1 MKNYRSGLPF
11 HLLCKAIFLLII
23 CGLIYRCGSALYV
36 PTIEDQERTGIMLD
50 SLKEGRKI
58 YTANCGSCHN
68 LYIPEQYNS
77 AEWERNVAKMQE
89 KGKITDGQK
98 VKVLYYLKSSCKK

>member
-1 MKNYRSGLPF
+1 MKNYRSDWPF
-11 HLLCKAIFLLII
+11 HFPCKAILLFLI

-58 YTANCGSCHN
+58 YAANCGNCHN
-68 LYIPEQYNS
+68 LYIPGQYNS
-77 AEWERNVAKMQE
+77 AEWERNVAEMQE
-89 KGKITDGQK
+89 KGKITDSQK
-98 VKVLYYLKSSCKK
+98 VKVLYYLKSGCKK